1 LRQGGDAENAREQ
14 GRLTGEILRLAGCNM
29 NFAPVLEVFNDE
41 RERLNNGLLT
51 RVLGYS
57 PAEVARNAGAFL
69 DGLQS
74 AGILGCAKHFPGIAA
89 GAVDAHDD
97 LPVVNLTQ
105 RELLAYDLAPYAE
118 FFRAGAIQTVMVG
131 HAYYPRLSSSPD
143 AISSV
148 LDESIVTGLLRDT
161 MGFRGLVITDDLEMG
176 AITRYGA
183 IEQTAVQAFAAGED
197 MALICATPE
206 IMQRSYRALLAEARA
221 GNVSEERI
229 KASLTRIAAVK
240 GQLAAP
246 LPFDAARWQALSDE
260 IAALS
265 RKLGFVYGR

>member
-1 LRQGGDAENAREQ
+1 
-14 GRLTGEILRLAGCNM
+14 
-29 NFAPVLEVFNDE
+29 
-41 RERLNNGLLT
+41 
-51 RVLGYS
+51 
-57 PAEVARNAGAFL
+57 
-69 DGLQS
+69 
-74 AGILGCAKHFPGIAA
+74 
-89 GAVDAHDD
+89 
-97 LPVVNLTQ
+97 
-105 RELLAYDLAPYAE
+105 
-118 FFRAGAIQTVMVG
+118 
-131 HAYYPRLSSSPD
+131 
-143 AISSV
+143 
-148 LDESIVTGLLRDT
+148 
-161 MGFRGLVITDDLEMG
+161 
-176 AITRYGA
+176 
-183 IEQTAVQAFAAGED
+183 